1 MIRTSFTDSVTGQSI
16 TQFCATV
23 IVCNVFICC
32 FTPCLV
38 VYSQSESDPTVAFLL
53 FLAVRC
59 LMMISS
65 SLLSSS
71 LSSLFDCLLL
81 RFELLVANR
90 LPVRLFPR
98 PAGRRLPLLTSGSSF
113 VSSSEKRSL
122 NFFFCESLHTCC
134 TCCSACCM
142 LS

>member
-23 IVCNVFICC
+23 IVCNVFI
-32 FTPCLV
+32 LLLLYSI
-38 VYSQSESDPTVAFLL
+38 YSQSESDPTVAFLL

-81 RFELLVANR
+81 RFELLVVTR